1 MSSIFQLYRDLFRR
15 RPVMFVVSL
24 IITTVVYAYVLA
36 KFGII
41 KTGIFSKPTIAIQLE
56 PTETYN
62 VGVSAFA
69 LKRVRLVANS
79 NEAIEKITV
88 TIEAP
93 KFTSEVKLSSQP
105 TADTHLSEFESPHG
119 PKRYEVLCRSTA
131 SKQELVIILVG
142 TAAPK
147 ETLTDVLSK
156 DTAIVIEAVGSTK
169 DGRLFGASAIGEFS
183 LRDSQ
188 EAAGGDK

>member
-41 KTGIFSKPTIAIQLE
+41 KTGIFSKPTIVIQLE

-62 VGVSAFA
+62 VGVSVFA

-79 NEAIEKITV
+79 NEAIEKIKTAELLQLIRRLTPATGAV
-88 TIEAP
+88 FNLYVIEGYNHKEIAQLLNISEG
-93 KFTSEVKLSSQP
+93 TSKW
-105 TADTHLSEFESPHG
+105 HLSEAR
-119 PKRYEVLCRSTA
+119 K
-131 SKQELVIILVG
+131 
-142 TAAPK
+142 
-147 ETLTDVLSK
+147 
-156 DTAIVIEAVGSTK
+156 
-169 DGRLFGASAIGEFS
+169 S
-183 LRDSQ
+183 LRQMIQQQHKKHS
-188 EAAGGDK
+188 